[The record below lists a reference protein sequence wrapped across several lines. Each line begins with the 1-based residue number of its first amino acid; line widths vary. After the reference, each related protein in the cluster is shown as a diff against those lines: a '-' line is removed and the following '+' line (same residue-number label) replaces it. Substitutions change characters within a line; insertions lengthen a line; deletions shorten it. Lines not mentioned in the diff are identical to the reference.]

1 MAEERKQVE
10 YNSLKYDIQ
19 DLEYPN
25 DLGSEQY
32 GGHRVLFLINVADE
46 SKFRTRSGSTT
57 DVYDIPS
64 GELTATAGQRTAAK
78 TKEILGEA
86 EKLAK
91 QANVNIE
98 LKPTAFNKRLKAAI
112 SLYIPNDLSFN
123 YSASWGEDDLSKS
136 ENIADTFN
144 KIIDANGIFQGAGSL
159 ATGILREQTR
169 QIRSNSAIVN
179 ATQQTPGNAKA
190 EQLFQGVDFRSFN
203 FSYDFAPRSE
213 AEAINVMNIISMFK
227 HHMLPEFKD
236 NDQFLFIFPS
246 QFEIKYFK
254 GDKENEF
261 LDKHFTAI
269 CTNCSVNYTANGQ
282 FSTFANG
289 MPTHIRMT
297 LGFKELSIPTKETT
311 PAMFGQRTYKEMAQ
325 AAAAQRTDRVRG
337 GA

>member
-1 MAEERKQVE
+1 MAEDKRTPPIKYNMLE
-10 YNSLKYDIQ
+10 YEIA

-25 DLGSEQY
+25 DLNSNQY
-32 GGHRVLFLINVADE
+32 GGHRVVFLINVADE
-46 SKFRTRSGSTT
+46 SKFRSGTGDT
-57 DVYDIPS
+57 KDVYDIPA

-91 QANVNIE
+91 QANINIE
-98 LKPTAFNKRLKAAI
+98 LKPTSFTKRLKAAI
-112 SLYIPNDLSFN
+112 SLYVPNDLSFN
-123 YSASWGEDDLSKS
+123 YTTSWGEEDLSKS

-144 KIIDANGIFQGAGSL
+144 RIVDSNSIARGVGSL
-159 ATGILREQTR
+159 ATGVLRSKMG

-311 PAMFGQRTYKEMAQ
+311 PAMFGQKAYKDQ
-325 AAAAQRTDRVRG
+325 IKINRVRG